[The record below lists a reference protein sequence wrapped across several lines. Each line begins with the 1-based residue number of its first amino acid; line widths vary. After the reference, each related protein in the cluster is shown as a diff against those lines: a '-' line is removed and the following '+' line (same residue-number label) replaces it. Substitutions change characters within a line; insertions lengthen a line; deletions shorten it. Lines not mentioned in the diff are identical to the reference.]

1 MIEANF
7 PFLSLIIIIPL
18 LGAILAGSIRN
29 DDIAKHIAFF
39 VALITFLL
47 TIFTLILFDA
57 SKGEFQLVERY
68 AWIPLLNIEYL
79 VGVDGISV
87 LFLPMTALLTLLA
100 MLASWK
106 QISHLSRFHF
116 SLLLA
121 LEGVSIGIFCA
132 LDTVLFFLFWELT
145 LPPFFFLIG
154 LWGIG
159 SYRRSAAM
167 KYLLFMIAGGVP
179 LLLAF
184 ILLASNHALQVGGT
198 IPQDLSFSFP
208 ILLDIP
214 LDHDVQLIVFTLLLI
229 GFAVKAP
236 LVPLHTWL
244 PTVSMEGPTHI
255 VALLVGLKL
264 GIYGIL
270 RFAMPLAPDVAL
282 EFSWLLSAIGAVTLI
297 LGSLIALQ
305 QTNLRRLLAFASV
318 SHVGL
323 VMVGIA
329 SFNMHG
335 FQGAIYQLIN
345 FTFVA
350 SALMLIA
357 GFIHHRIGSTETI
370 HLGGL
375 AKVMPKLTFFYF
387 LFAMAS
393 IGLPGTSG
401 FPAELLM
408 IIGAYSAHSVLG
420 VAALSGAIL
429 AAAYM
434 LSYTR
439 KAFFGPIIH
448 DDVRLA
454 TDLQP
459 REMALLLLPA
469 LLALLFGL
477 FPNYILDINQ
487 IAAEAWLSRIGFQSP

>member
-1 MIEANF
+1 
-7 PFLSLIIIIPL
+7 
-18 LGAILAGSIRN
+18 
-29 DDIAKHIAFF
+29 
-39 VALITFLL
+39 
-47 TIFTLILFDA
+47 
-57 SKGEFQLVERY
+57 
-68 AWIPLLNIEYL
+68 
-79 VGVDGISV
+79 
-87 LFLPMTALLTLLA
+87 
-100 MLASWK
+100 
-106 QISHLSRFHF
+106 
-116 SLLLA
+116 
-121 LEGVSIGIFCA
+121 
-132 LDTVLFFLFWELT
+132 
-145 LPPFFFLIG
+145 
-154 LWGIG
+154 
-159 SYRRSAAM
+159 
-167 KYLLFMIAGGVP
+167 
-179 LLLAF
+179 
-184 ILLASNHALQVGGT
+184 
-198 IPQDLSFSFP
+198 
-208 ILLDIP
+208 
-214 LDHDVQLIVFTLLLI
+214 
-229 GFAVKAP
+229 
-236 LVPLHTWL
+236 
-244 PTVSMEGPTHI
+244 
-255 VALLVGLKL
+255 
-264 GIYGIL
+264 
-270 RFAMPLAPDVAL
+270 
-282 EFSWLLSAIGAVTLI
+282 
-297 LGSLIALQ
+297 
-305 QTNLRRLLAFASV
+305 
-318 SHVGL
+318 
-323 VMVGIA
+323 MVGIA
-329 SFNMHG
+329 SFNMYG